1 MGQGAEDADESAF
14 AASALM
20 ELREVMHRSP
30 NSAPRVSRLMDEYSK
45 NKAAPVGAII
55 VCPVCNKTEIKR
67 TKAQAFCSVKR
78 KGRSSCRDKYH
89 NTVSAQRAARAVA
102 YNGRYE

>member
-14 AASALM
+14 AGGALM
-20 ELREVMHRSP
+20 ELREVMHRPLTS
-30 NSAPRVSRLMDEYSK
+30 SSSRMVDEYNK
-45 NKAAPVGAII
+45 NKAAPVGAGII
-55 VCPVCNKTEIKR
+55 CPICNKTEIKR

-89 NTVSAQRAARAVA
+89 NTVSAQRAARAVV
-102 YNGRYE
+102 YNDRYE